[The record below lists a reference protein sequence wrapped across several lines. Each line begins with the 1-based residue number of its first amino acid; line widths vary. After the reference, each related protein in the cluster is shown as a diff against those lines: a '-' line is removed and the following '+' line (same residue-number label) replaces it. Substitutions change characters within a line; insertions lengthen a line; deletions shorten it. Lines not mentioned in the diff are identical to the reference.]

1 MTPPPRLLTVL
12 IIGVVLGVAASL
24 GFFVTRDRAPAET
37 HNEGDA
43 AAGTVAQQAGRPA
56 KPLSPEQ
63 RRFQE
68 VLDKV
73 QRDYVDDVP
82 VEKLLDAATRGMVSG
97 LDPYSDYLDRREYED
112 LRRAATGNYPGIGIE
127 VVADGDFIKVLRPL
141 ADSPALRAGIR
152 KNDIIL
158 RIDDEPIGRDVIAA
172 IEQMRGPPGSLV
184 RLTLRRAGTDELVNV
199 ALERA
204 RVAVQSVSIAKLDRG
219 YAYLRIAAFSETTPQ
234 EFEREIGALKAVGP
248 LRGVVL
254 DLRNNPG
261 GVLEGAVA
269 VADAL
274 LDRGVIVSGVGRSPQ
289 SAFRMTAAPG
299 ELLLGVP
306 IVVLID
312 GTSAS
317 AAEILAGALKDHR
330 RARLLGQR
338 SYGKGSVQTVIP
350 LADGHALKLT
360 TARYATPSGALINGR
375 GIEPDV
381 RLPDS
386 PMTDGAPSMDPQVQ
400 AALRE
405 LRRATPAKRVR
416 S

>member
-1 MTPPPRLLTVL
+1 MTPVSRLLAVL
-12 IIGVVLGVAASL
+12 IAGVALGIAASA
-24 GFFVTRDRAPAET
+24 GFFAFQDPRPAT
-37 HNEGDA
+37 TDA
-43 AAGTVAQQAGRPA
+43 AVTSGRA
-56 KPLSPEQ
+56 AASPNERTTDRGGAEQ

-68 VLDKV
+68 VLGKV
-73 QRDYVDDVP
+73 QRDYVEDVSTATL
-82 VEKLLDAATRGMVSG
+82 VDAAMRGMVAG

-127 VVADGDFIKVLRPL
+127 VVAEGEFIKVLRPL

-152 KNDIIL
+152 KNDVIL
-158 RIDDEPIGRDVIAA
+158 RIDEEPIGRDVVAA

-184 RLTLRRAGTDELVNV
+184 RLTLKRAGTDEIVNV

-204 RVAVQSVSIAKLDRG
+204 RVSVQSVSVETLERG
-219 YAYLRIAAFSETTPQ
+219 YAYLRIASFSETTPR
-234 EFEREIGALKAVGP
+234 EFEREIAALKASGP

-261 GVLEGAVA
+261 GVLEGAVG

-274 LDRGVIVSGVGRSPQ
+274 LDRGVIVSGVGRTAQ
-289 SAFRMTAAPG
+289 SAFRMMATPG
-299 ELLLGVP
+299 ELLAGVP
-306 IVVLID
+306 IAVLID
-312 GTSAS
+312 GSSAS
-317 AAEILAGALKDHR
+317 AAEIVAGALKDHR

-381 RLPDS
+381 PLTNS
-386 PMTDGAPSMDPQVQ
+386 PMSDEMPRKDRQVQ

-405 LRRATPAKRVR
+405 VRRLASGERAR

>member
-1 MTPPPRLLTVL
+1 MISVPRPLTVL
-12 IIGVVLGVAASL
+12 LAGVVLGVAASA
-24 GFFVTRDRAPAET
+24 GFFAAREPATTAPRTEEAVTR
-37 HNEGDA
+37 G
-43 AAGTVAQQAGRPA
+43 GVA
-56 KPLSPEQ
+56 KPEDRSARRLTAEQ

-82 VEKLLDAATRGMVSG
+82 TVQLMDAATRGLVSG

-127 VVADGDFIKVLRPL
+127 VVAEGEFIKVLRPL

-152 KNDIIL
+152 KNDVIL
-158 RIDDEPIGRDVIAA
+158 RIDEEPIGRDVVAA

-184 RLTLRRAGTDELVNV
+184 RLTLKRAGTEEIVNV

-204 RVAVQSVSIAKLDRG
+204 RVAVQSVSAAQLERG
-219 YAYLRIAAFSETTPQ
+219 YAYLRITSFSETTAK
-234 EFEREIGALKAVGP
+234 EFEREIDVLKTSGP

-261 GVLEGAVA
+261 GVLEAAVV

-274 LDRGVIVSGVGRSPQ
+274 LDGGVIVSGIGRSAQ
-289 SAFRMTAAPG
+289 STFRMAATPG
-299 ELLLGVP
+299 ELLPAVP

-312 GTSAS
+312 GASAS

-386 PMTDGAPSMDPQVQ
+386 PMTDGAPAKDLQVQ

-405 LRRATPAKRVR
+405 LRRVPPAKRVR

>member
-1 MTPPPRLLTVL
+1 MSPLSRFVTVL
-12 IIGVVLGVAASL
+12 IAGIALGAAASAGFL
-24 GFFVTRDRAPAET
+24 GLTDRHITTPPARDAMPSAARSMAP
-37 HNEGDA
+37 
-43 AAGTVAQQAGRPA
+43 
-56 KPLSPEQ
+56 LEQ

-68 VLDKV
+68 VLGKV
-73 QRDYVDDVP
+73 QRDYVDDVAP
-82 VEKLLDAATRGMVSG
+82 AALIDAAMRGMVSS
-97 LDPYSDYLDRREYED
+97 LDPYSDYLDRREYEE

-127 VVADGDFIKVLRPL
+127 VVADGEVIKVLRPL

-152 KNDIIL
+152 KNDVIL
-158 RIDDEPIGRDVIAA
+158 RIDEEPVGRDVVAA

-184 RLTLRRAGTDELVNV
+184 RLTLRRAGTDEIVNV

-204 RVAVQSVSIAKLDRG
+204 RVAVQSVSAQPLQPG
-219 YAYLRIAAFSETTPQ
+219 YGYVRIASFSETTPK
-234 EFEREIGALKAVGP
+234 EFEREVVTLKQSGP

-274 LDRGVIVSGVGRSPQ
+274 LDRGVIVSGVGRSAP
-289 SAFRMTAAPG
+289 SAFRMSATPG
-299 ELLLGVP
+299 ELLTGTA
-306 IVVLID
+306 IAVLID
-312 GTSAS
+312 GSSAS

-381 RLPDS
+381 RLPVS
-386 PMTDGAPSMDPQVQ
+386 SAPDLAPTRDTQVQ

-405 LRRATPAKRVR
+405 LRRSASSSRGR